1 MASQFNNM
9 PTYQIQFFNAGQM
22 VRDWYFFFTGL
33 FRGLPP
39 GNVEPVTA
47 GTSPY
52 TYVAQRRGAMIV
64 DGGAVTSVEFSRDGT
79 TWYDCGTVA
88 GMFHLSAADQLRV
101 THAGAPT
108 MTFAPT

>member
-1 MASQFNNM
+1 MANQFNTM
-9 PTYQIQFFNAGQM
+9 PTYGVPLQQVGSM
-22 VRDWYFFFTGL
+22 VRDWYFFFAGL

-39 GNVEPVTA
+39 GNVEPVTVGA
-47 GTSPY
+47 SPY
-52 TYVAQRRGAMIV
+52 VYSAAKRGVIII
-64 DGGAVTSVEFSRDGT
+64 DGGTVSAVEFTRDGT
-79 TWYDCGTVA
+79 NWFDCGTIA